1 MRMNSYL
8 LIFLGG
14 GIGSVSRYFLS
25 NVFSSIV
32 GVYSIALVN
41 IFGSFL
47 MGILYSIVS
56 QKYNYL
62 NYFLLIGLLGG
73 FTTFSTFSI
82 DILNLI
88 SQSSNL
94 AIKYLVLSVGGSL
107 FAAYAGIY
115 LVSRWRNLWLNWL
128 ND

>member
-115 LVSRWRNLWLNWL
+115 FSKRNNASRYI
-128 ND
+128 